1 MAEESHLERTEP
13 ASPRRLEQAR
23 EEGQVARSTE
33 LNTFVMLLAGAGG
46 LWLTGGHLYAQLRA
60 VVRDAL
66 TFDAG
71 ALESPGQMFIT
82 LGRLAADALGACAP
96 LLAVLV
102 IAALAAP
109 QLLGGWLFTP
119 NALRFDFGRIDP

>member
-23 EEGQVARSTE
+23 EEGQVARSAE
-33 LNTFVMLLAGAGG
+33 LNTFVMLLTGAGG
-46 LWLTGGHLYAQLRA
+46 LWLTGGHLYAQLTS
-60 VVRDAL
+60 VLKDGL

-71 ALESPGQMFIT
+71 DLESPSQMFIP
-82 LGRLAADALGACAP
+82 LARLAADALIACAP
-96 LLAVLV
+96 LLALLA

-109 QLLGGWLFTP
+109 QLLGGWLFTT
-119 NALRFDFGRIDP
+119 NT